1 LTNRQSF
8 KGRKVTVVEVG
19 PRDGLQNEKAVVS
32 TADKIEFVNRLGAAS
47 LAGRGRVCDVGCGPG
62 HVGRY
67 LAEHGVDVFG
77 LDLSPGM
84 VALARDLNPAMR
96 FEQGDMLALNLPDGA
111 LGGIV
116 AFYSLIHL
124 ERAVV
129 GRALAEM
136 ARVLIPGGLLLLAF
150 HGGEGEVHA
159 EDWFG
164 CGISIDAT
172 LFQPAEMAASMVQ
185 AGFDVEEV
193 VTREPYEFEYPSR
206 RVYARG
212 TKRP

>member
-1 LTNRQSF
+1 ME
-8 KGRKVTVVEVG
+8 GRRWNPDLAATYDRVA
-19 PRDGLQNEKAVVS
+19 RAY
-32 TADKIEFVNRLGAAS
+32 ADQFFTELDRKPFDRELLDRFAAI
-47 LAGRGRVCDVGCGPG
+47 LKGRGRVCDVGCGPG

-67 LAEHGVDVFG
+67 LAERGVDVFG
-77 LDLSPGM
+77 LDLSLGM

-96 FEQGDMLALNLPDGA
+96 FGQGDMLALDFPDGA

-124 ERAVV
+124 ERAAVT
-129 GRALAEM
+129 RALAEM
-136 ARVLIPGGLLLLAF
+136 ARVLIPGGALLLAF

-164 CGISIDAT
+164 CGVSIDAT
-172 LFQPAEMAASMVQ
+172 LFQPGEMAAYMEQ
-185 AGFDVEEV
+185 AGFEVEEI
-193 VTREPYEFEYPSR
+193 VTREPYEFEYPSQ

>member
-1 LTNRQSF
+1 ME
-8 KGRKVTVVEVG
+8 GRRWNPDLAATYDRVA
-19 PRDGLQNEKAVVS
+19 QAY
-32 TADKIEFVNRLGAAS
+32 ADQFFTELDRKPFDRELLDRFAAI
-47 LAGRGRVCDVGCGPG
+47 LKDRGRVCDVGCGPG

-67 LAEHGVDVFG
+67 LAGRSVDVFG

-96 FEQGDMLALNLPDGA
+96 FEQGDVLALDLPDGA
-111 LGGIV
+111 LAGIV

-124 ERAVV
+124 ERAAVT
-129 GRALAEM
+129 RALAEM

-164 CGISIDAT
+164 CGVSIDAT

-206 RVYARG
+206 RIYARG